1 MSDANPTSA
10 NFMQYRSYYSP
21 PLLSM
26 ILVMKLELRFPYI
39 YIYISTIQVMMN
51 LKKYVN

>member
-39 YIYISTIQVMMN
+39 YIYIYIYINYSSN
-51 LKKYVN
+51 DEL

>member
-39 YIYISTIQVMMN
+39 YISTIQVMMN
-51 LKKYVN
+51 FKKYVN